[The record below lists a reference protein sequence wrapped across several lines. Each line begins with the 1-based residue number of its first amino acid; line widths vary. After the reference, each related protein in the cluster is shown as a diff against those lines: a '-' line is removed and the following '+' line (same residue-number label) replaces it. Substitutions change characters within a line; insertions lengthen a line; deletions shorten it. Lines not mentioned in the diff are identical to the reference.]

1 MDVDDHARAE
11 SFLMML
17 GDGVGV
23 RPVTGHVGRCGASRR
38 LPWRASELS
47 ASGHRRE
54 PTGGVVHHGARE
66 SLPTTARD
74 QPGGPL
80 IATTTTG
87 RHIGVPGSIRRLT
100 VGLDRPRGK

>member
-1 MDVDDHARAE
+1 LACIGAFQRQDIDASLRVG
-11 SFLMML
+11 SFI
-17 GDGVGV
+17 
-23 RPVTGHVGRCGASRR
+23 S
-38 LPWRASELS
+38 
-47 ASGHRRE
+47 
-54 PTGGVVHHGARE
+54 RE